1 VEVLVTALYAVAIL
15 TLLNVWTFLL
25 FWFDK
30 FQAKRA
36 GWRIRESTLIS
47 LAFLGGGI
55 GAKLGQRVWLHKTYK
70 QPFGRNL
77 NSAIFISVALP
88 TLVGGLFAS
97 GGSVDDVLSFLIGE
111 HGAKESKFPRR
122 FGPGSRSDF

>member
-1 VEVLVTALYAVAIL
+1 MEVLVTALYAVAIL

-25 FWFDK
+25 FGLDK

-47 LAFLGGGI
+47 FAFLGGGI

-70 QPFGRNL
+70 QPFGRQL
-77 NSAIFISVALP
+77 NFAIFISVALP
-88 TLVGGLFAS
+88 TLVGSFFAS
-97 GGSVDDVLSFLIGE
+97 GGSVDDVLSFLIGGNSAE
-111 HGAKESKFPRR
+111 ESNIPRR
-122 FGPGSRSDF
+122 FGPVSGSDF